1 MIAFGRAICVGVFVC
16 VSQVLFFTHGFADT
30 PAPMRAGVGQALV
43 LDPTDGLDLPG
54 GEGLTVSW
62 EWVSRPA
69 GSVADFSDAGV
80 LRPGVTPDIGGTYV
94 ARVSML
100 AGDGSVAA
108 TALLTFGT
116 GNLPPVAR
124 AAIRGLPEGASP
136 VTLDGAGS
144 YDVDGDAL
152 AYLWSV
158 ETAPAGSAAAILG
171 SGPMASVSLDLEG
184 DYRVALR
191 VQDAQGVTSAPD
203 VLDLTFLPNSGST
216 DVYRLSYDAV
226 QSADAAVAETF
237 DLGERLTAP
246 GDHIRIDGFVLD
258 DGAGALADTLSVTLG
273 GTAYSASD
281 AVGLLA
287 IVDALELDTDPAT
300 NVRMSPDAAQNDVTL
315 IFGESGGSVT
325 LTDVIGT
332 LLSRAD
338 LEARGVDF
346 YEGVGGR
353 VVAPVASARFDQ
365 MAVAVGEALAIE
377 PYAST
382 DVDGDVLVSALG
394 VLVAPAGAAPQLDTD
409 IDGLSSFTAD
419 MAGDYLLA
427 LNVGDGTFTDQDHV
441 LVVAGGGNLRPVAR
455 IAPAT
460 TSAVGD
466 RMIID
471 GSQSYDLDGDL
482 LSYDW
487 ALLSAPA
494 GSAAL
499 LQTERTGFVG
509 FTPDVAGDYVVQLSV
524 ADADVA
530 GVPATTLIRVAPPRP
545 VAEAGRDRLAGD
557 LGTLTL
563 DGTLSAGAGGLD
575 YAWSSLGL
583 MGDGSSVALT
593 GADTA
598 MPQVSLSIREG
609 RFRDVIRFA
618 EVYHFKRSETGGLCQ
633 FDTRLPGDLN
643 ASASEPVQITLHS
656 RGRQD
661 GMQSDLLVWEIE
673 NKKDFTRE
681 VTLTDTDG
689 VTHGTWTVPGRVSV
703 HVTTAEIDKK
713 ADMGAYVAGSL
724 QAEDRAKTNPFNRNN
739 PVCTGPGSG
748 VVQLVVADG
757 AGASVADTVFI
768 GNANLRPVL
777 DGGARF
783 ELISGESVDLTASP
797 YGFDANGDALD
808 FGWSLIARPEG
819 STADLGGAVVPG
831 DALSFTP
838 DRVGTYLLQITATDG
853 AMLAEPA
860 VIEVE
865 VLNSPPTAAITGPAQ
880 TFVGETATLDATT
893 SSDID
898 GDPLN
903 YAWSLITKPDG
914 SSAVLLDAD
923 QPLASLSPDRRGD
936 YVVQLIVSDYEFD
949 SDPVTFT
956 VTAPNRAPVAALD
969 GPADVDVGAEVIYSA
984 AGSNDPDNDPLTY
997 SYAITAQ
1004 PAGSDPFLADL
1015 GNGEVGFVA
1024 DQPGEFEITATVD
1037 DGLLTSTASLAIT
1050 AAALNQPPVLG
1061 QIEPVYTVELG
1072 LELALDL
1079 TGSDPDDDPISFF
1092 ATPLPLP
1099 QGISLDAATGSI
1111 RFRPEAGQLGS
1122 YSFTVGVSDG
1132 TLTDTAVLNIDV
1144 VDATA
1149 GDTGVFGRVLDARTL
1164 QPLDNMPVRLRD
1176 AALMATTAADGT
1188 FSFGSL
1194 NAGGDQVIIEP
1205 SANGGPGGYLGTL
1218 RTITVTENQSRDL
1231 DPDFLLVPLTDGC
1244 ATVVAGQ
1251 DTVISSGASGLSVTI
1266 AADSILDE
1274 SGVTY
1279 TGDVCLGSLPDLFD
1293 HAGFDEDTQACR
1305 IYALDAPGA
1314 VFTQGMTITGP
1325 NLDNLPEAT
1334 RLEMWRVSSLNGLFR
1349 RVADAGVDAGGATVS
1364 GTFNQIEEGALF
1376 TFLPQAPATR
1386 AGAGEPTGMQMLSPF
1401 KGDNSASYTLPGY
1414 TAFGETQDVTLSYH
1428 SQAANP
1434 TIIVAGDVTIV
1445 DDASLPVTL
1454 DTRIEAGGLS
1464 ILDSRSWT
1472 PRQGLD
1478 GSAPALVGEEVRLS
1492 QSMPVDGSGL
1502 DSGRYAYRFVSRAQY
1517 DCSTVGASHNAEFYV
1532 QNEAASP
1539 YGNGWSVG
1547 GLQKLIE
1554 GPDGKVSIIDDEA
1567 VTTFDPEPTLTE
1579 FVDEPLV
1586 FPSIGTTGVFGTDID
1601 GDGDLDVVYG
1611 ENGKGALTTV
1621 INYGN
1626 GDLRLEDTVA
1636 FVDPN
1641 AVPQTGSYPPN
1652 LSGTGIGELNNDGT
1666 IDVAFTTQNQRS
1678 YGFLANDGFG
1688 GYSVEFESGNTGRR
1702 ALDVTVA
1709 DLDQDGFE
1717 DIVYVANSGFFIFRT
1732 DEVWVS
1738 YGGPNGRTLQLYE
1751 GRFFNG
1757 DSTLQVHVTDI
1768 DGDGLED
1775 VSYRTTQGMDF
1786 WYNNGNRNMSRV
1798 LSKTG
1803 NGGRALLGP
1812 FSRFAD
1818 FDGDGDADLIYS
1830 RNEDLQYVENR
1841 GGRTFGTPT
1850 TIIRPPQATSI
1861 MAVNVADANGD
1872 SLIDLVATY
1881 GNEVFVYRSNGD
1893 GTFQPFESG
1902 LVDYGFGEID
1912 LKDVNGDGSLDLLS
1926 TQRFSTTVHFSK
1938 PSASGRFVSSD
1949 GEFSELTRLPDGTW
1963 ERRMKDGTVITYD
1976 ENGLQTAEIDP
1987 QGNAKTYVYGSDDR
2001 LETIT
2006 DQVGGVTSFVYD
2018 ATGRVSQI
2026 TYPDGRTTEF
2036 AYDDIGN
2043 LAEVTEPTGSTVGFS
2058 YDENGRLVSSTNQ
2071 NGNTTAYAYDDIGN
2085 MVGSQMPDGSQIANQ
2100 VASSLGLVDGLGGPA
2115 TNPLLYV
2122 KPEDRITTVTDRKG
2136 QLTIVEVNQ
2145 FGYVIRTVDPLGRET
2160 RVTRDEQNLAVR
2172 IERPSD
2178 ASPGGVRVDTL
2189 TYDQRGNVQS
2199 VTEAVGS
2206 SAERSMSFTYEP
2218 VFNKILTKTDG
2229 DGFTKSYVYD
2239 AFGEVVQMTDPL
2251 GNSENMTYTAEG
2263 KLATRTDKNGNVTA
2277 MTYNADLNIDTM
2289 TYADGSITALSYDAA
2304 GNTTIV
2310 AEAAGSAVE
2319 RQVHRTFD
2327 DLNRMLTVE
2336 VTGADGVQ
2344 IDGRREY
2351 SYLPAGNLASFTDAT
2366 GLVSTMGYDGL
2377 ERLVT
2382 FTDPAKGEL
2391 QRFFNQAGELVGH
2404 ISSDGAVNAFDYDE
2418 VGRLR
2423 ETTNAEG
2430 FVKSMSYDAQ
2440 DNLAGLTDA
2449 RGGTTTFDYDSRNR
2463 MVGRTDPLGNTMG
2476 WVYDARGNLV
2486 QLTREDTT
2494 VETATYDGESRRVQ
2508 VVTADNTLNYSFD
2521 AQGNLIEAADDDSRV
2536 SFAYDAR
2543 NWLISATTDGT
2554 VGPQPQVTLSYSYDL
2569 LGRRVGMTDDLGG
2582 STAYGYDVESRLTTL
2597 NAPWG
2602 NVYSLDYDGEGRRT
2616 SLTGTSGR
2624 STSYA
2629 YTNSL
2634 LSALTHVQTGV
2645 ALLDRT
2651 YGYASDGKLTSV
2663 VDALVPTSSQFFNYD
2678 ALNRLVQV
2686 IEGIPPIDG
2695 GTPIP
2700 VEDYAYDGEGNR
2712 LTTHLSSI
2720 YTTDAQNRLTEDA
2733 NYTYTYDARGNRTSR
2748 VSKATG
2754 GVETYA
2760 YDSQNRLVGYQSA
2773 ADTAQYAY
2781 DALYRRIAKTTNGLT
2796 EAYVYDADTLSA
2808 PETHNVAQTWSG
2820 GQLDRRWL
2828 FGSQIDEPLA
2838 FEDYSGTTAPGT
2850 GSTFELFANRLGSI
2864 VAAVSIA
2871 TSSIAQEYDYEGYG
2885 LRSQN
2890 AVLEQPYGFA
2900 GREHDAESG
2909 LIHFR
2914 ARAFDPETGTFL
2926 QKDPIGFGG
2935 GNPNLYAYVQNDPVN
2950 LVDPTGLTATM
2961 SYRALTTMT
2970 MVTAA
2975 QAICTAA
2982 TDCQEARAAGF
2993 GAIFSGVF
3001 SLVEAISKA
3010 LSEIPSLEGPEA
3022 EPGPND
3028 DGSYTVN
3035 TPWGPMKTYS
3045 STEVPSGPPT
3055 PPEPPE
3061 EPWWVKL
3068 LKQVEKIL
3076 EAIGGG

>member
-1 MIAFGRAICVGVFVC
+1 M
-16 VSQVLFFTHGFADT
+16 
-30 PAPMRAGVGQALV
+30 
-43 LDPTDGLDLPG
+43 
-54 GEGLTVSW
+54 
-62 EWVSRPA
+62 
-69 GSVADFSDAGV
+69 
-80 LRPGVTPDIGGTYV
+80 LRPSVTPDIGGTYV
-94 ARVSML
+94 ARITML
-100 AGDGSVAA
+100 AQDGGAAA

-116 GNLPPVAR
+116 GNLPPVAQ
-124 AAIRGLPEGASP
+124 AVIRDVPDGTSP
-136 VTLDGAGS
+136 VTLDGADS
-144 YDVDGDAL
+144 YDVDGDSL
-152 AYLWSV
+152 SYMWSV
-158 ETAPAGSAAAILG
+158 ETAPAGSAAAIIG
-171 SGPMASVSLDLEG
+171 TGPMAAVSLDLEG
-184 DYRVALR
+184 EYRVALR
-191 VQDAQGVTSAPD
+191 VQDAQGVTSEPD

-216 DVYRLSYDAV
+216 DVYRLNYDSV
-226 QSADAAVAETF
+226 QTADAAVADTF

-246 GDHIRIDGFVLD
+246 GDHTRIDGFVLD

-273 GTAYSASD
+273 GNLYTASD
-281 AVGLLA
+281 AGGLLA
-287 IVDALELDTDPAT
+287 MVDALELDTDPLT
-300 NVRMSPDAAQNDVTL
+300 NARMSPDAGRTDLTL
-315 IFGESGGSVT
+315 IFGQTGGSAT

-332 LLSRAD
+332 LLTRAD

-365 MAVAVGEALAIE
+365 LGAALGETLSVE

-382 DVDGDVLVSALG
+382 DVDGEVLVGALG
-394 VLVAPAGAAPQLDTD
+394 VLVAPAGAAPQLSTD

-419 MAGDYLLA
+419 TAGDYLLA
-427 LNVGDGTFTDQDHV
+427 LNVDDGRFTDQDHL

-460 TSAVGD
+460 TSAVGA
-466 RMIID
+466 RLIVD
-471 GSQSYDLDGDL
+471 GSQSYDIDGDL

-487 ALLSAPA
+487 SLLSAPEGA
-494 GSAAL
+494 SAVLEA
-499 LQTERTGFVG
+499 ERTGFVA
-509 FTPDVAGDYVVQLSV
+509 FTPDVAGDYVVQLLV

-545 VAEAGRDRLAGD
+545 VAEAGRDRLVGD
-557 LGTLTL
+557 LGQLSL
-563 DGTLSAGAGGLD
+563 DGTLSVGSGGVQ

-598 MPQVSLSIREG
+598 MPDVSLSIREG

-618 EVYHFKRSETGGLCQ
+618 PVYHFKRADTGGYCQ
-633 FDTRLPGDLN
+633 FDTRLPGDLA

-661 GMQSDLLVWEIE
+661 GMQGDLLVWEIE
-673 NKKDFTRE
+673 NKQEYTRD
-681 VTLTDTDG
+681 VTLIDSDG
-689 VTHGTWTVPGRVSV
+689 VEHGTWTVPGRVSV
-703 HVTTAEIDKK
+703 HVTSAEIGKK
-713 ADMGAYVAGSL
+713 ADMGAYVAGTL

-748 VVQLVVADG
+748 VVQLIVADG
-757 AGASVADTVFI
+757 AGASVADTVFV
-768 GNANLRPVL
+768 GNTNLRPVV

-783 ELISGESVDLTASP
+783 ELISGETVDLTASL
-797 YGFDANGDALD
+797 YAYDANGDALS
-808 FGWSLIARPEG
+808 FGWSLIARPDG
-819 STADLGGAVVPG
+819 SAAALDAAVVPG
-831 DALSFTP
+831 DALTFAP

-853 AMLAEPA
+853 ELIAEPA

-865 VLNSPPTAAITGPAQ
+865 VLNSPPTAAITGPAE
-880 TFVGETATLDATT
+880 TFVGDTATLDGTT

-898 GDPLN
+898 GDVLS
-903 YAWSLITKPDG
+903 YAWTLLSRPDG

-969 GPADVDVGAEVIYSA
+969 GPADVDVGTEVTYSA
-984 AGSNDPDNDPLTY
+984 AGSSDPDNDPLTF

-1015 GNGEVGFVA
+1015 GDGEVGFVA
-1024 DQPGEFEITATVD
+1024 DQPGEYEIMATVD
-1037 DGLLTSTASLAIT
+1037 DGLLTDTASLTVT
-1050 AAALNQPPVLG
+1050 AASLNQPPVLG
-1061 QIEPVYTVELG
+1061 DLRDRYVVELG

-1099 QGISLDAATGSI
+1099 QGIGLEATSGAL

-1149 GDTGVFGRVLDARTL
+1149 GDTGVFGRVLDAKTL
-1164 QPLDNMPVRLRD
+1164 QPLGDMPVRLRD
-1176 AALMATTAADGT
+1176 AALMTTTDASGAFD
-1188 FSFGSL
+1188 FGSL
-1194 NAGGDQVIIEP
+1194 SAGGDQVIIEP

-1218 RTITVTENQSRDL
+1218 RTITVTENQNRDL

-1251 DTVISSGASGLSVTI
+1251 DTVISSVASGLSVTI
-1266 AADSILDE
+1266 AADSVQT
-1274 SGVTY
+1274 STGAAY

-1293 HAGFDEDTQACR
+1293 QAGFDEDTRACR

-1314 VFTQGMTITGP
+1314 IFTQGMTITGP
-1325 NLDNLPEAT
+1325 NLDNLPEST
-1334 RLEMWRVSSLNGLFR
+1334 RLEMWRVSGLNGLFR

-1364 GTFNQIEEGALF
+1364 GTFNRIEQGALF

-1386 AGAGEPTGMQMLSPF
+1386 AGADAPTGMQMLTPF
-1401 KGDNSASYTLPGY
+1401 KGDNSTSYTLPGY
-1414 TAFGETQDVTLSYH
+1414 TAFGEMQDVTLSYH

-1434 TIIVAGDVTIV
+1434 TVIVAGDVTIAG
-1445 DDASLPVTL
+1445 DASLPVTL

-1464 ILDSRSWT
+1464 ILDTRSWT

-1478 GSAPALVGEEVRLS
+1478 GSTPALVGEEVRLS

-1532 QNEAASP
+1532 QNEATSP
-1539 YGNGWSVG
+1539 YGNGWSID
-1547 GLQKLIE
+1547 GLQKLVE
-1554 GPDGKVSIIDDEA
+1554 GPDGKVSIIDDDG

-1579 FVDEPLV
+1579 FVDDPFV

-1652 LSGTGIGELNNDGT
+1652 LSGTAIGELNNDGT
-1666 IDVAFTTQNQRS
+1666 VDVAFTTQNERS

-1688 GYSVEFESGNTGRR
+1688 GYSVGFESGNTGSR

-1709 DLDQDGFE
+1709 DIDQDGFE
-1717 DIVYVANSGFFIFRT
+1717 DIIYVANSGFFIFRT
-1732 DEVWVS
+1732 DEVWIS
-1738 YGGPNGRTLQLYE
+1738 YGGPNGRSLQLYE
-1751 GRFFNG
+1751 GLFFNG

-1768 DGDGLED
+1768 DGDGLDD

-1818 FDGDGDADLIYS
+1818 FDGDGDRDLIYS
-1830 RNEDLQYVENR
+1830 RNEDLQYVENTGNR
-1841 GGRTFGTPT
+1841 SFGAPV
-1850 TIIRPPQATSI
+1850 TITRPPQATSI

-1872 SLIDLVATY
+1872 GLIDLVATF
-1881 GNEVFVYRSNGD
+1881 GNEVFVYRSKGD
-1893 GTFQPFESG
+1893 GTFLPFESG

-1912 LKDVNGDGSLDLLS
+1912 LKDINGDGSLDLLS

-1938 PSASGRFVSSD
+1938 PSASGRFVSGD

-1987 QGNAKTYVYGSDDR
+1987 QGNAKTYAYGADGR

-2018 ATGRVSQI
+2018 ASGRVSQI
-2026 TYPDGRTTEF
+2026 TYPDGRSTAFE
-2036 AYDDIGN
+2036 YDDIGN
-2043 LAEVTEPTGSTVGFS
+2043 LTQATEPTGSTVGFS

-2085 MVGSQMPDGSQIANQ
+2085 MIGSQMPDGSQIANQ

-2136 QLTIVEVNQ
+2136 QVTTVEVNQ
-2145 FGYVIRTVDPLGRET
+2145 FGYVVRSVDPLDRET

-2178 ASPGGVRVDTL
+2178 ASPGGIRVDTL
-2189 TYDQRGNVQS
+2189 TYDLRGNVQS

-2218 VFNKILTKTDG
+2218 VFNKPVTKTDG
-2229 DGFTKSYVYD
+2229 DGFTMTYAYD
-2239 AFGEVVQMTDPL
+2239 AFGEVVQITDSL
-2251 GNSENMTYTAEG
+2251 GNSEAMTYTPEG
-2263 KLATRTDKNGNVTA
+2263 KLATRTDKNGNVTE
-2277 MTYNADLNIDTM
+2277 MTYNEDLNIASM
-2289 TYADGSITALSYDAA
+2289 TYADGSITALTYDAA

-2310 AEAAGSAVE
+2310 AEAQGTPIE
-2319 RQVHRTFD
+2319 RQVRRTFD
-2327 DLNRMLTVE
+2327 SLNRILTVE

-2344 IDGRREY
+2344 IDGLREY
-2351 SYLPAGNLASFTDAT
+2351 SYLPAGNVASFTDAT
-2366 GLVSTMGYDGL
+2366 GLVTTMGYDGL

-2382 FTDPAKGEL
+2382 FTDPAEGEL
-2391 QRFFNQAGELVGH
+2391 QRFFNEAGEMVGH

-2423 ETTNAEG
+2423 ETTDAEG

-2440 DNLAGLTDA
+2440 DNLLAFTDA
-2449 RGGTTTFDYDSRNR
+2449 RGGTTTFGYDSRNR
-2463 MVGRTDPLGNTMG
+2463 MVSRTDPSGNTMG
-2476 WVYDARGNLV
+2476 WAYDARGNLV
-2486 QLTREDTT
+2486 QLTREDAS

-2521 AQGNLIEAADDDSRV
+2521 PQGNLVEASDDDSRV
-2536 SFAYDAR
+2536 SFAYDGR
-2543 NWLISATTDGT
+2543 NRVVSATTDGT

-2569 LGRRVGMTDDLGG
+2569 LGRRIGLTDDLGG

-2597 NAPWG
+2597 AAPWG
-2602 NVYSLDYDGEGRRT
+2602 DVYSFEYDGEGRRT

-2634 LSALTHVQTGV
+2634 LSALTHVQSGV

-2663 VDALVPTSSQFFNYD
+2663 VDALDPANSRFTSYD

-2686 IEGIPPIDG
+2686 TEGIPPIDG
-2695 GTPIP
+2695 GTPVP

-2712 LTTHLSSI
+2712 LSTHLSGLYS
-2720 YTTDAQNRLTEDA
+2720 TNAQNSLTEDA

-2754 GVETYA
+2754 EVETYS

-2773 ADTAQYAY
+2773 SDTAQYAY
-2781 DALYRRIAKTTNGLT
+2781 DALYRRIAKTTNSLT
-2796 EAYVYDADTLSA
+2796 EAYIYDADRLSA
-2808 PETHNVAQTWSG
+2808 PETHDVVQTWSG
-2820 GQLDRRWL
+2820 GQVERRWL
-2828 FGSQIDEPLA
+2828 FGPKVDEPLA
-2838 FEDYSGTTAPGT
+2838 FEDYAGTTAPGS
-2850 GSTFELFANRLGSI
+2850 GSTFELLANRLGSI
-2864 VAAVSIA
+2864 IAAVSIA
-2871 TSSIAQEYDYEGYG
+2871 TGSVAQDYDYEGYG
-2885 LRSQN
+2885 LRSQS
-2890 AVLEQPYGFA
+2890 AAFEQPYGFT

-2914 ARAFDPETGTFL
+2914 ARAYDPETGTFL

-2970 MVTAA
+2970 AVTAA

-2982 TDCQEARAAGF
+2982 TDCQEAQATGW

-3010 LSEIPSLEGPEA
+3010 MSEIPPLEGPEA

-3061 EPWWVKL
+3061 EPWWAKL
-3068 LKQVEKIL
+3068 LRQVEKIL
-3076 EAIGGG
+3076 EAISGG